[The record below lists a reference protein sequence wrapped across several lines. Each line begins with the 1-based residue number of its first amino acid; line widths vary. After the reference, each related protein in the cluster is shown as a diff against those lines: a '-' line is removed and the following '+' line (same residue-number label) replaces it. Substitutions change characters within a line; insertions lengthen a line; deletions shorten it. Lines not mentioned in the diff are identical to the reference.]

1 MESRSSCQ
9 SQHPHEWGF
18 GDSCFAGGRRA
29 QNSVLR
35 RAMPPVRPSTPL
47 EINWRCICCSCC
59 ERAATT
65 KTQWYC
71 NFPLVSGGHW
81 ITSKGSYY
89 QFKCISIYYI
99 ILGVCFYS
107 LLPLSWIKDSLDVV
121 GVLGTSK
128 IHGCAQS
135 QVKFSNT
142 SFGTHVKRSS
152 YESWFI
158 YVTWSCLAFNKIL
171 VQAHLI
177 WYCQGYAAQYTG
189 LDLLAKKLFSMFWHH
204 SNSNHEGHDI
214 HTKLISTTVSPKFLY
229 GRLGIEAVLPIG
241 ALIYFPPQTKHWS
254 RVKM

>member
-135 QVKFSNT
+135 QVKFNNT

-152 YESWFI
+152 YES
-158 YVTWSCLAFNKIL
+158 
-171 VQAHLI
+171 
-177 WYCQGYAAQYTG
+177 
-189 LDLLAKKLFSMFWHH
+189 
-204 SNSNHEGHDI
+204 
-214 HTKLISTTVSPKFLY
+214 
-229 GRLGIEAVLPIG
+229 
-241 ALIYFPPQTKHWS
+241 
-254 RVKM
+254 